1 MRLDHLLSKE
11 EEVKVVLLFS
21 CQRELRRKKRN
32 RSLNGNVH
40 KRWSFSG
47 CIGREPG
54 TRAGKACESGSLG
67 NNKILPVAMR
77 FGGTPVPIPN
87 TMVKTNT
94 ADDTWLETTWES
106 RWLPDFIST
115 FFGDSI

>member
-77 FGGTPVPIPN
+77 FGETPVPIPN
-87 TMVKTNT
+87 TMVKTKT
-94 ADDTWLETTWES
+94 ADDTLLETTWES
-106 RWLPDFIST
+106 RWLPDFYM
-115 FFGDSI
+115 GD